1 MHFDL
6 RAAPMLGRLR
16 AHSYQ
21 LLAQLTAVT
30 SILLRRRG
38 HLNLELIRE
47 PLTTTATQ
55 RSWYGGMRW

>member
-1 MHFDL
+1 
-6 RAAPMLGRLR
+6 MLGRLR

-47 PLTTTATQ
+47 PLTTTATPQ
-55 RSWYGGMRW
+55 SWYGGMRW

>member
-1 MHFDL
+1 
-6 RAAPMLGRLR
+6 MLGRLR

-30 SILLRRRG
+30 SILG

-47 PLTTTATQ
+47 PLTTTATPQ
-55 RSWYGGMRW
+55 SWDGGMRW